1 MRSALLGLL
10 LVAACNQSAVEWAD
24 PQGAPADTLGAL
36 KLDSDGAPSYA
47 APTWI
52 SAPDSAACAVSTVG
66 AYGGD
71 TSYAAWLH
79 SRQDSTIVVM
89 AAAFDGAKW
98 SRPAIVD
105 SLDVGHFGCS
115 RPAPS
120 IAFSAADGYVH
131 VAYSIKAPEG
141 YGVFFAHSM
150 DHTLTF
156 HSPMIVVYGDR
167 LSNTSVSAAGSNV
180 VIAYEEPSGT
190 TKRVDLALSK
200 TQGHTFEPR
209 ESASPEEMVATR
221 PRIALFQSTIAL
233 TFAGDDSTHRTLRL
247 GKLK

>member
-1 MRSALLGLL
+1 VPG
-10 LVAACNQSAVEWAD
+10 
-24 PQGAPADTLGAL
+24 T
-36 KLDSDGAPSYA
+36 
-47 APTWI
+47 I
-52 SAPDSAACAVSTVG
+52 SPPDSAACAGSVVSTT
-66 AYGGD
+66 GGE
-71 TSYAAWLH
+71 TGYAAWLH
-79 SRQDSTIVVM
+79 SRPDSSIVVM
-89 AAAFDGAKW
+89 AAAFDGARW
-98 SRPAIVD
+98 SRPAVVD
-105 SLDVGHFGCS
+105 SLDVGHFGCN

-150 DHTLTF
+150 DHALSF

-190 TKRVDLALSK
+190 TKRVDLALSR

-221 PRIALFQSTIAL
+221 PRIALFQSTVAL
-233 TFAGDDSTHRTLRL
+233 TFAGDDSTQRTLRL
-247 GKLK
+247 GRLK